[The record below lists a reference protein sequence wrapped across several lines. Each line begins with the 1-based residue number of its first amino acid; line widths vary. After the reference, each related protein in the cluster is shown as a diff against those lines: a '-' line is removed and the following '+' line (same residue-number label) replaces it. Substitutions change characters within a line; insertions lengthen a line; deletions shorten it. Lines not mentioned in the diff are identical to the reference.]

1 MPQIVPVPQMPM
13 DKFWIPFLATLVLL
27 HQTTSASD
35 PKDLIRAVGESVTF
49 RTHDMTGENAF
60 WRFGNDPIV
69 VASFEDPPQALFS
82 TNKFT
87 KRFAVSEKGRALS
100 VSHLTLQDS
109 GIYFATIGGKTF
121 TFTLHVYNK
130 LAEPTVTCEAQ
141 NCSGG
146 SCHFF
151 LRCSTSGTGLGQVSY
166 TWRVGDRPWDEGST
180 VLWVNKFSSSEEPL
194 TCTAQ
199 NPVSSRKVTV
209 TTPNV
214 LCTGALSSSRFMIML
229 IAGVGVKVLLSA
241 LLVLLLHF
249 CKSREATSTTL
260 YTKVGPSQQYVSN
273 GIKAKP
279 LGGNCSK
286 TIYSLVKHPD
296 QVDGGTAENAPM
308 TRLELV

>member
-1 MPQIVPVPQMPM
+1 M

-49 RTHDMTGENAF
+49 CTHDMTDGSAF
-60 WRFGNDPIV
+60 WRFENDPIAT
-69 VASFEDPPQALFS
+69 ASFEDPPQALFS
-82 TNKFT
+82 TETFK

-100 VSHLTLQDS
+100 VCHLTLQDS
-109 GIYFATIGGKTF
+109 GIYSVTIGEKIS
-121 TFTLHVYNK
+121 TFTLRVYNK
-130 LAEPTVTCEAQ
+130 LSEPTVTCEAQ

-166 TWRVGDRPWDEGST
+166 TWRVGDRPWAEGSM

-199 NPVSSRKVTV
+199 NPVSSRNVTV

-214 LCTGALSSSRFMIML
+214 LCTG
-229 IAGVGVKVLLSA
+229 
-241 LLVLLLHF
+241 
-249 CKSREATSTTL
+249 
-260 YTKVGPSQQYVSN
+260 
-273 GIKAKP
+273 
-279 LGGNCSK
+279 
-286 TIYSLVKHPD
+286 
-296 QVDGGTAENAPM
+296 
-308 TRLELV
+308 